1 MLLRLF
7 VLITVGAFLAV
18 AVFFSPP
25 VSSKLNFDSVSGSYS
40 VKPADLNLV
49 CPGPVFRTGGER
61 GTALGKADRVGVAN
75 AEISAAGRGVIE
87 FGQVSESGFTTLEIG
102 SSRIFEALQV
112 SDATSVTN
120 LNAASNEAQG
130 SVSLTGS
137 TSQLVATDSM
147 RGLAAASCQQPSND
161 FYIVGGSTAAGRE
174 ALLVLTNPSA
184 IDATADLKIY
194 TDLGEVRVSGMAGIS
209 IPAGTTTVLSL
220 ASFAPTV
227 PTLAVFVQSQGAKL
241 AGWIQQRA
249 IRGTAAQGV
258 DWISPNPAPSELAV
272 IPGLVIRGTGAI
284 NQVLETDENLD
295 AGHALRVFA
304 PEGANVTI
312 QIISSDRDVFGAVF
326 TGIVEPGTVQDF
338 PIDELLNGDYSVF
351 VSSDKPIYSGLRV
364 ARGNPVE
371 IPRVDFAWLA
381 PAEELTSDRALTIP
395 AAGDTILVLANSGAE
410 VSSARIQNL
419 ATGETV
425 TVSVPALGTGT
436 SMLTGPSRI
445 LQASGIYATAIVLIE
460 GQISDLEV
468 KDPKNLGSEVAVRF
482 R

>member
-1 MLLRLF
+1 VILRVIVFL
-7 VLITVGAFLAV
+7 TVGALFAV
-18 AVFFSPP
+18 AAVFSPA
-25 VSSKLNFDSVSGSYS
+25 VSSNVNFESVSGSYS

-49 CPGPVFRTGGER
+49 CPGPVFRTGGES
-61 GTALGKADRVGVAN
+61 GTA
-75 AEISAAGRGVIE
+75 I
-87 FGQVSESGFTTLEIG
+87 GQVNRLGEALAQLTAEGSGVVELSPVSQSAVSSFEIG
-102 SSRIFEALQV
+102 STRIFESRQLR
-112 SDATSVTN
+112 DATSLTN
-120 LNAASNEAQG
+120 LNAEQDQAQG
-130 SVSLTGS
+130 SVFLTAS
-137 TSQLVATDSM
+137 THQLVASDSM

-174 ALLVLTNPSA
+174 ALLVLSNPSPL
-184 IDATADLKIY
+184 DATADLKIY
-194 TDLGEVRVSGMAGIS
+194 TDLGEISVAGLAGIS
-209 IPAGTTTVLSL
+209 VPARSTTVLSL

-227 PTLAVFVQSQGAKL
+227 PTLALSVQSQGAKL

-272 IPGLVIRGTGAI
+272 IPGLVIRGTAAI
-284 NQVLETDENLD
+284 KQVSETEEISD

-312 QIISSDRDVFGAVF
+312 QIISSEREVFGAVF

-364 ARGNPVE
+364 ARGNPRE

-381 PAEELTSDRALTIP
+381 PAEQITSDRALTIP
-395 AAGDTILVLANSGAE
+395 AQGETILVLANAGAE
-410 VSSARIQNL
+410 VSFARVQNL
-419 ATGETV
+419 ATGETSR
-425 TVSVPALGTGT
+425 VSVPALGTAT
-436 SMLTGPSRI
+436 LLMTGPSRI
-445 LQASGIYATAIVLIE
+445 LQANDIYATAVVLID
-460 GQISDLEV
+460 GQISNLEV
-468 KDPKNLGSEVAVRF
+468 KDPKNLGSEVLVRF